1 MEIDHANTNL
11 DADAALRANL
21 TEQSVK
27 ASNGDHDAA
36 ITDQELARK
45 LDNYSLESIVELKI
59 SRFLDQIGTYYP
71 ESLHALIMKKA
82 EKPLLNQI
90 LRRTGGNQ
98 VHAARILGINRNTL
112 RKKNE
117 NLRIQLKNTKIKRAI
132 KSLSSGYEMTQ
143 S

>member
-1 MEIDHANTNL
+1 MDIESSTIENENTVYPSAQTAEQANVDDL
-11 DADAALRANL
+11 D
-21 TEQSVK
+21 SV
-27 ASNGDHDAA
+27 

-59 SRFLDQIGTYYP
+59 SRFLDQIGSYYP

-90 LRRTGGNQ
+90 LKRTGGNQ

-112 RKKNE
+112 RKKMKLYGVN
-117 NLRIQLKNTKIKRAI
+117 
-132 KSLSSGYEMTQ
+132 
-143 S
+143 